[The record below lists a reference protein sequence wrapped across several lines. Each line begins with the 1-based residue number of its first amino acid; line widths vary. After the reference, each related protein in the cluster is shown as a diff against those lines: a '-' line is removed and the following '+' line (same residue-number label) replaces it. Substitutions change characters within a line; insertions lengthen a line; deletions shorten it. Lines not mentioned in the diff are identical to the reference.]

1 MTNIL
6 FWLALGTI
14 TGTLAYLI
22 DPDEVA
28 GGLGDSLTLGILGS
42 VMGGIMGNLLLGVSI
57 TGFNLSS
64 LTIAVIGSL
73 LTVMLQRAFLR
84 KL

>member
-6 FWLALGTI
+6 FWLTLGII
-14 TGTLAYLI
+14 TGTVAYLI
-22 DPDEVA
+22 DPDEVN
-28 GGLGDSLTLGILGS
+28 GGLGNMITLGILGS

-64 LTIAVIGSL
+64 LTVAVIGSL
-73 LTVMLQRAFLR
+73 LTVTLQQAFLR